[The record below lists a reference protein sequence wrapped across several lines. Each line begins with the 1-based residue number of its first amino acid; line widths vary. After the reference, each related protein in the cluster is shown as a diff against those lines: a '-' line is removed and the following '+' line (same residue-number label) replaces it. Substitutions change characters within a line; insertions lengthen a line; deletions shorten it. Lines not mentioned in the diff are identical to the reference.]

1 MRIYLSIDCP
11 TYLKKFV
18 EKTFG
23 SEIEVNHNDRFGIF
37 VSSLLKKKTLAGY
50 HPPGKKTS
58 GYKEKLK
65 LSISVS
71 HADKNGFFLIHSDEQ
86 KIVKF
91 LEDEFRKNLYTM
103 AIFNQQCFDL
113 DYKVTIVNYLDFMG
127 ITEEELQY
135 ESIRKDF
142 NRRKEE
148 IINKLYS

>member
-11 TYLKKFV
+11 AYLKKYV

-50 HPPGKKTS
+50 HPPGKKTN

-86 KIVKF
+86 KIVRF